1 MPKKNATLLALV
13 FTILLSL
20 PGNMASAASCK
31 LFGNLKS
38 RNSGVPVTIRFRN
51 RSNGYRVIE
60 WLNYKGQ
67 PVTYKHLQA
76 GQSYTQQTYAGHP
89 WMITDGP
96 GNCRQIFVPGNRSR
110 VFNIVR

>member
-1 MPKKNATLLALV
+1 M
-13 FTILLSL
+13 SL
-20 PGNMASAASCK
+20 PVNLATAASCK

-38 RNSGVPVTIRFRN
+38 RNSGVAVTIRFKNKSR
-51 RSNGYRVIE
+51 GYRVIE

-96 GNCRQIFVPGNRSR
+96 GNCRQIFVPGKRSR
-110 VFNIVR
+110 IFNIVR